1 MGSLFESLLLRLAS
15 AEGVRPKLNT
25 GNRVAQVV
33 DCPPSMAA
41 RILDGKALAAAV
53 RASVRQTVARLAA
66 RGVRPGLAVILA
78 GDNAAS
84 AVYVRNKARACEETG
99 VRSEVHRYG
108 ADVTERA
115 LLDRI
120 AALNAD
126 PGVHGILVQLPL
138 PGRIDARRVLEAVAP
153 AKDID
158 GFHFENLGALVAG
171 QPKLVPCTPAGVMR
185 LIEHA
190 GVALAGRHA
199 VVIGRSSI
207 VGKPL
212 ALLLLQKDAT
222 VTICHS
228 KTMELQKLT
237 READVLVAAVGRPKL
252 VTAAMVKP
260 GACVIDV
267 GINRLADGTLAGDV
281 DFDAV
286 KNVAGWITPVPGGV
300 GPMTIALLLE
310 NCVRAASI

>member
-1 MGSLFESLLLRLAS
+1 
-15 AEGVRPKLNT
+15 
-25 GNRVAQVV
+25 
-33 DCPPSMAA
+33 MAA
-41 RILDGKALAAAV
+41 RILDGRALAAAV
-53 RASVRQTVARLAA
+53 RASVKETVARLAA

-78 GDNAAS
+78 GDNPAS
-84 AVYVRNKARACEETG
+84 AVYVRNKMRACEETG

-108 ADVTERA
+108 GDVTERA

-126 PGVHGILVQLPL
+126 PAVHGILVQLPL
-138 PGRIDARRVLEAVAP
+138 PGRINARRVLEAVSP
-153 AKDID
+153 SKDID
-158 GFHFENLGALVAG
+158 GFHLENLGALVAG
-171 QPKLVPCTPAGVMR
+171 QPKFVPCTPAGVMR

-190 GVALAGRHA
+190 GVTLAGRHA
-199 VVIGRSSI
+199 VVIGRSNI

-237 READVLVAAVGRPKL
+237 READILIAAVGRPKL

-267 GINRLADGTLAGDV
+267 GINRLADGALAGDV
-281 DFDAV
+281 DFEAV

-310 NCVRAASI
+310 NCVRAAST

>member
-1 MGSLFESLLLRLAS
+1 
-15 AEGVRPKLNT
+15 
-25 GNRVAQVV
+25 
-33 DCPPSMAA
+33 MAA

-53 RASVRQTVARLAA
+53 RASVKETVARLAA

-78 GDNAAS
+78 GDNPAS

-99 VRSEVHRYG
+99 VRSEVHRYD

-115 LLDRI
+115 LLDRV

-138 PGRIDARRVLEAVAP
+138 PGRINARRVLEAVAP

-171 QPKLVPCTPAGVMR
+171 QPKFVPCTPAAVMR

-190 GVALAGRHA
+190 GVTLAGRHA

-207 VGKPL
+207 VGRPL

-228 KTMELQKLT
+228 KTMELHKLT

-310 NCVRAASI
+310 NCVRAAST